1 MRTSLLRSEQPSLG
15 RFSGLLQKNKELFSK
30 EMLFKLE
37 QIVVRKDKF
46 HTFFAQ
52 LSLLV
57 VIARGF
63 CITEVA

>member
-1 MRTSLLRSEQPSLG
+1 MKFMRTSLLRSEQPSLG

-30 EMLFKLE
+30 KMLF
-37 QIVVRKDKF
+37 RKDKF

-52 LSLLV
+52 LSLV
-57 VIARGF
+57 VVNARGF